1 MGLFD
6 RLGDRIRDLKE
17 DYDIQRAEE
26 AALLE
31 EERKLIRDYN
41 LKRTGQ
47 TGRYLVDGDH
57 VIEINLR
64 SPASIQAARDALDE
78 YQRNPR
84 IRRVSKAQAKE
95 IKKSAGSG
103 SRPDPLGDIGRNFN
117 ANFAD
122 QFSDFGGLDDYDF
135 ITGETRTPQKKR
147 RKSNKK

>member
-6 RLGDRIRDLKE
+6 RLGDRLRDIKG
-17 DYDIQRAEE
+17 DYDIRQAEE
-26 AALLE
+26 AAIQE
-31 EERKLIRDYN
+31 EERKLIRDYS

-47 TGRYLVDGDH
+47 TGRYLVDDDH
-57 VIEINLR
+57 IIEINLR

-78 YQRNPR
+78 YQRNPK